1 MTPMIVEH
9 PLLQHKLS
17 ILRNK
22 QTGTKEFRDLV
33 GEIATLLCY
42 EATRDLPLEEV
53 EIETPITMAKTKVLA
68 GRKLALVPILRAGMG
83 MLDGMLTLLPAAKVG
98 FIGLY
103 RDEETLQPV
112 EYFCKLPQ
120 DIAERDDLTQPEKLV
135 MSSER
140 FVKHFEDR
148 GFTNIVLSAKAH
160 SVQTTL
166 DTYRALS
173 REIPHVPLHLGVTEA
188 GTKLQGTIK
197 SSVGLGILLSEGIG
211 DTMRVSLTADPVEE
225 PPVAWGI
232 LQSLGLRRRG
242 PEIVSCP
249 TCARCQVNLIPIAE
263 EVTERL
269 KNYSAPLSIAVM
281 GCAVNGPGEASDA
294 DLGVACG
301 RGRGLLFSH
310 GQIIG
315 KVAEDQ
321 IVDALMAEVD
331 KLIEEK

>member
-42 EATRDLPLEEV
+42 EATRDLPMEEV

-120 DIAERDDLTQPEKLV
+120 DIAERDVLVLDPMLATGGSAIDAITQIKARGVKNIKFMCIIAAPEGL
-135 MSSER
+135 
-140 FVKHFEDR
+140 
-148 GFTNIVLSAKAH
+148 
-160 SVQTTL
+160 
-166 DTYRALS
+166 RALQDAHPDVKIYCAS
-173 REIPHVPLHLGVTEA
+173 LDDHLDEHKYIIPGLGDA
-188 GTKLQGTIK
+188 GDRIFGTK
-197 SSVGLGILLSEGIG
+197 
-211 DTMRVSLTADPVEE
+211 
-225 PPVAWGI
+225 
-232 LQSLGLRRRG
+232 
-242 PEIVSCP
+242 
-249 TCARCQVNLIPIAE
+249 
-263 EVTERL
+263 
-269 KNYSAPLSIAVM
+269 
-281 GCAVNGPGEASDA
+281 
-294 DLGVACG
+294 
-301 RGRGLLFSH
+301 
-310 GQIIG
+310 
-315 KVAEDQ
+315 
-321 IVDALMAEVD
+321 
-331 KLIEEK
+331 